1 MNDLKRHW
9 RSGLKTIC
17 VLVIL
22 IWIVEAANS
31 FFGHGFNTFGI
42 YPRDVDTLPGILL
55 WPLLHGSL
63 KHLIMNTT
71 PLLIMGFFVA
81 LRGPWVFTKTTLLIL
96 IIGGLGVWAFARPAY
111 HIGSSGL
118 IFGYFGFLVAMALYE
133 RSISSLVIAS
143 VTLFF
148 YGGLILGV
156 LPTDSFISWEGH
168 LFGLTAGILAA
179 RLTVFRHKFA
189 DKPAATPSEKNGAQD
204 V

>member
-71 PLLIMGFFVA
+71 PLLERQRTG
-81 LRGPWVFTKTTLLIL
+81 L
-96 IIGGLGVWAFARPAY
+96 IIRN
-111 HIGSSGL
+111 
-118 IFGYFGFLVAMALYE
+118 LV
-133 RSISSLVIAS
+133 S
-143 VTLFF
+143 VQGQEP
-148 YGGLILGV
+148 Y
-156 LPTDSFISWEGH
+156 
-168 LFGLTAGILAA
+168 
-179 RLTVFRHKFA
+179 
-189 DKPAATPSEKNGAQD
+189 
-204 V
+204 